1 MLKHAS
7 LTAVFALRAKETSGP
22 AGIMEEVIGFPV
34 GPTVPIS
41 AMSMPLKL
49 VLCLAD
55 LVLQLKEPATL
66 LVNVV

>member
-1 MLKHAS
+1 MLKYAS

-34 GPTVPIS
+34 GPTVPVS
-41 AMSMPLKL
+41 ATSTPWKL
-49 VLCLAD
+49 ALCLAD
-55 LVLQLKEPATL
+55 LALQFKEPATL